1 MAEDKKSSRQELI
14 RQAMRVSKNTQAKI
28 RRYTRLDI
36 KLNDNVTVEF
46 NRIRRYNERQLKS
59 YIDRVTR
66 FNKTQYVRGHNG
78 TPINKNAF
86 NAYKTLERKANERVQ
101 KKRVGIDRVMH
112 PGSDMTLGQFRAM
125 GKEAPRPEQRV
136 TVDPLT
142 EIHRTPHGLTSNR
155 ALQKLV
161 KDTLRRGTDAEVS
174 KRTEAQR
181 GAAKKVF
188 EYLGMD
194 DVAQRFDELTEEQFG
209 ILWRTDIVNKVFTDY
224 TVSTHSGMIGDDRA
238 EGLRD
243 TMDDYISWASQH

>member
-1 MAEDKKSSRQELI
+1 MAKDKEPTRAELI
-14 RQAMRVSKNTQAKI
+14 KQAFRVSRNTKAKI
-28 RRYTRLDI
+28 NRYTRAGI
-36 KLNDNVTVEF
+36 KLNDYVTVESS
-46 NRIRRYNERQLKS
+46 RILGYNQKQIKA
-59 YIDRVTR
+59 YIERVTK
-66 FNKTQYVRGHNG
+66 FNKTQYVRGHDG

-86 NAYKTLERKANERVQ
+86 NAYKTLEREAN
-101 KKRVGIDRVMH
+101 KRVRRKFSEIANVQH

-142 EIHRTPHGLTSNR
+142 EIHRTAHGLTSDK
-155 ALQKLV
+155 ALRKLV
-161 KDTLRRGTDAEVS
+161 SDTLRRGTTPEVS

-181 GAAKKVF
+181 TAAKKVF

-194 DVAQRFDELTEEQFG
+194 DVADRFDELTERQFG

-224 TVSTHSGMIGDDRA
+224 SVTTASGHIGEDRA

-243 TMDDYISWASQH
+243 TMDDYISWASQN